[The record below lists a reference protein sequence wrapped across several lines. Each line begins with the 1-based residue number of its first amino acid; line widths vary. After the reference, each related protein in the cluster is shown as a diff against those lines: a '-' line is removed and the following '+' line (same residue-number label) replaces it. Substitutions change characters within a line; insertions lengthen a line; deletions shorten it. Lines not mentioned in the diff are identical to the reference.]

1 MRKLI
6 IDPTVNSPNVILD
19 PDTNVFEIKGESRPP
34 DIREFYGQII
44 SWLEEYSKNRLRS
57 EDKSGT
63 IPFNFDFEYFNSS
76 SGKMILD
83 ICKILA
89 HLRSEGFN
97 VKINWHYEEDD
108 IDMLEAG
115 QEMSKIVR
123 LPFEFRQ
130 KMN

>member
-6 IDPTVNSPNVILD
+6 IDPTVNSPNVIFD

-44 SWLEEYSKNRLRS
+44 SWLEEFSKDKVRS
-57 EDKSGT
+57 EDRSGI

-89 HLRSEGFN
+89 HLRSEGIN
-97 VKINWHYEEDD
+97 VEVNWHYEEDD

-115 QEMSKIVR
+115 REMSKIVR